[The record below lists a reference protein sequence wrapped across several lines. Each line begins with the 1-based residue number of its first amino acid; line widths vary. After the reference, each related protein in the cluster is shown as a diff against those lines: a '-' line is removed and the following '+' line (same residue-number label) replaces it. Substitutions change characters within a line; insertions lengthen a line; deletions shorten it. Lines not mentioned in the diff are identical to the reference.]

1 MDAKPQLSSGAKEP
15 ARGKKRSL
23 GRRQPV
29 AIAGQQG
36 SPPSPEST
44 AVPTGRLHRRYLA
57 IGSLLLAIGML
68 WWLGGPAYF
77 SNHLARK
84 ALLRLDATSAEYWSD
99 WSHRLAPNDVETRWI
114 LARLARRR
122 GDLAEMQEHLQVAQQ
137 AGKHDDRISR
147 EWILADAQQ
156 SKLAAI
162 EPKLNR
168 WLLQQ
173 DPDSAEICDTYV
185 NGLFAASRLEM
196 AERVLDAWQADF
208 PDDPRPYYRRGRLLQ
223 HFDRLADA
231 ESTLRQAI
239 SLKDDY
245 YPALYALGRVLN
257 EQKRSTDAI
266 PLYQAC
272 MRMSNP
278 LAAKIALAQALAA
291 TGKTDTAEE
300 SLRQVMQ
307 ADIAQIMA
315 SYRSVDESPELFV
328 AAYELGNL
336 LVNAGNY
343 EEAIEVLRRA
353 LEFNSRDS
361 AARYSLAMAL
371 RGVGKLEES
380 EQELQL
386 VEAARKEL
394 AKVNQLR
401 NLINRDPENTDAR
414 LELGELLFH
423 HESQRNGLFWL
434 RSVFSYDPENE
445 RAKAK
450 IAELTTQMQQD
461 SSATAPPTTK

>member
-1 MDAKPQLSSGAKEP
+1 
-15 ARGKKRSL
+15 
-23 GRRQPV
+23 
-29 AIAGQQG
+29 
-36 SPPSPEST
+36 
-44 AVPTGRLHRRYLA
+44 
-57 IGSLLLAIGML
+57 
-68 WWLGGPAYF
+68 
-77 SNHLARK
+77 
-84 ALLRLDATSAEYWSD
+84 
-99 WSHRLAPNDVETRWI
+99 
-114 LARLARRR
+114 
-122 GDLAEMQEHLQVAQQ
+122 
-137 AGKHDDRISR
+137 
-147 EWILADAQQ
+147 
-156 SKLAAI
+156 
-162 EPKLNR
+162 
-168 WLLQQ
+168 
-173 DPDSAEICDTYV
+173 
-185 NGLFAASRLEM
+185 
-196 AERVLDAWQADF
+196 
-208 PDDPRPYYRRGRLLQ
+208 
-223 HFDRLADA
+223 
-231 ESTLRQAI
+231 
-239 SLKDDY
+239 
-245 YPALYALGRVLN
+245 
-257 EQKRSTDAI
+257 
-266 PLYQAC
+266 
-272 MRMSNP
+272 
-278 LAAKIALAQALAA
+278 
-291 TGKTDTAEE
+291 
-300 SLRQVMQ
+300 
-307 ADIAQIMA
+307 MA